1 MNRPTKLKSAE
12 EILTKLQELVRR
24 YRRRFIRR
32 NLKPCP
38 YNCQHGKVVGRKV
51 VGCVN
56 CGSHNPE
63 FCKQPKGFVPLHTK
77 QELVEQFNKMLRDP
91 QTLLQEYRDLVA
103 FMFVLGYF
111 DTPGAVPEHI
121 IQEKADGLIP

>member
-1 MNRPTKLKSAE
+1 MRPSKLKTAE

-32 NLKPCP
+32 YLRPCP
-38 YNCQHGKVVGRKV
+38 YNCKHAKVMGRKV
-51 VGCVN
+51 VGCVC
-56 CGSHNPE
+56 CGSQNPE
-63 FCKQPKGFVPLHTK
+63 FCKKPKGFEPLYSK

-91 QTLLQEYRDLVA
+91 QVLLQEYRDLVA

-121 IQEKADGLIP
+121 IQEKNGD